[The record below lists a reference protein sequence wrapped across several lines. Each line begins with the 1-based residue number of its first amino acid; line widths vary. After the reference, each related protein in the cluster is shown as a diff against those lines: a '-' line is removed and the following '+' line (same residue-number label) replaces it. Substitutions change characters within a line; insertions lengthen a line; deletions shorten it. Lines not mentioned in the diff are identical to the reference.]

1 MPIDD
6 RVRRAAENILNN
18 ASLGGDLMDDEA
30 QMLLDWGLGLAERFA
45 RSTHTM
51 DDIQAE
57 PVLDEGLTALRRTM
71 RRVGKL
77 VGELS
82 LADPKTAQKRLTK
95 ALEAADQLPGVQVQ
109 PPDDLQA
116 ELDAL
121 RELPPGQAL
130 ERVLSWFS
138 LGGEA

>member
-6 RVRRAAENILNN
+6 RVRRAAENILGNE
-18 ASLGGDLMDDEA
+18 SLGDDLMDDEA
-30 QMLLDWGLGLAERFA
+30 QKLLDWGLGLAEQFA

-51 DDIQAE
+51 DDVQAE

-77 VGELS
+77 VGELG
-82 LADPKTAQKRLTK
+82 LADPETAQKRLMK
-95 ALEAADQLPGVQVQ
+95 ALEAADELPGVQVQ
-109 PPDDLQA
+109 PPDDLRA

-130 ERVLSWFS
+130 ERVLAWFS